1 MTDSATK
8 SGFQSFGFT
17 TLFVF
22 GLGVVTFLAGNLT
35 LAVVFW
41 ILMIIPVMLSLVSMD
56 WGDDERSA
64 RFTDTRYDE
73 SKRDSPE
80 SVPPESESSVSNSP
94 ESTSPKP
101 SRPSHATD
109 NALAHLRRRY
119 ADGAMSEAQFEHGV
133 ERLLAAEGSQDEAVV
148 ALRNRYARGELTDE
162 QFDRKYDRLR
172 ATSTVENAE
181 ESIERG
187 TFSGD
192 EYETES

>member
-1 MTDSATK
+1 MTDLATK
-8 SGFQSFGFT
+8 SGFQSFGLT

-41 ILMIIPVMLSLVSMD
+41 ILMVLPVTLSIVSRD

-73 SKRDSPE
+73 SKR
-80 SVPPESESSVSNSP
+80 NSP
-94 ESTSPKP
+94 ESSFPES
-101 SRPSHATD
+101 SRPTHATD
-109 NALAHLRRRY
+109 EALAYLRRRY
-119 ADGAMSEAQFEHGV
+119 ADGAVSEAQFERGI

-181 ESIERG
+181 ESIKRG
-187 TFSGD
+187 AFSRN

>member
-8 SGFQSFGFT
+8 SGFQSFGLT

-41 ILMIIPVMLSLVSMD
+41 ILMVLPVTLSIVARDL
-56 WGDDERSA
+56 GGDERSA

-73 SKRDSPE
+73 SKRNSPE
-80 SVPPESESSVSNSP
+80 SVSPESESSVTGSP
-94 ESTSPKP
+94 ESSFPKS
-101 SRPSHATD
+101 SRPTHATD
-109 NALAHLRRRY
+109 EALAHLRRQY
-119 ADGAMSEAQFEHGV
+119 ADGAVSEAQFERGI
-133 ERLLAAEGSQDEAVV
+133 ERLLTTETEDEAVV

-187 TFSGD
+187 AFSGD